1 MTCVPRA
8 SWTYGRRLDTTRY
21 GYATFLNQTAV
32 WNAPS
37 LEAVLNT
44 NFEELARRLPQ
55 FGAIWRSHYSQLQ
68 TPAVRCALTQ
78 ALLSVHWGICTASV
92 PVQHLAPPIP
102 NRYFFVRWLLDTV
115 LPLTDGR
122 VVGQSRQCGLD
133 IGTGAY
139 CVYPL
144 LMVASSPSVDMYA
157 TDIDADSLHCAQQ
170 HMGLNPRF
178 ASRVVRG
185 TGKTIDALQRE
196 LNEPLYNYC

>member
-1 MTCVPRA
+1 MNNRKRTLEDA
-8 SWTYGRRLDTTRY
+8 HQAQNT
-21 GYATFLNQTAV
+21 TAV

-115 LPLTDGR
+115 LPLTEGVA